1 MTNAR
6 AIMRQNFVATAEA
19 AAEAGIEAGEVGTT
33 MSRWKFWRG
42 AGAVME
48 TIATWAFLA
57 ESLLLVVQYKVA
69 ETQREELRK
78 FVSRHQIG
86 LLHGRLTESR
96 AIHDFFYG
104 RFGMIEQSLNIDAT
118 VDLLKGFGNYF
129 ITENALIDKTDDTT
143 KNNVLTAI
151 AKKLLDEHSPVRCI
165 IGFTELVTDGFLAG

>member
-1 MTNAR
+1 MSNAR
-6 AIMRQNFVATAEA
+6 AVMRQNLVATA
-19 AAEAGIEAGEVGTT
+19 EAGEVGTT

-48 TIATWAFLA
+48 TIAKWAFLA
-57 ESLLLVVQYKVA
+57 EILLLVVQYKVA

-129 ITENALIDKTDDTT
+129 ITENALIVAKTDDKT

-151 AKKLLDEHSPVRCI
+151 ANKLIDEHSPVRCI
-165 IGFTELVTDGFLAG
+165 SCFTELVTDGFAAG